1 MAEEQTGQERTEQP
15 TERRLQEARK
25 KGQVPRSR
33 ELNTMLS
40 LLFASIALLLLG
52 GGISQNIM
60 RISADGFS
68 VSRELA
74 FDASQLP
81 FQFMY
86 MASQTL
92 LALSP
97 FMAVMLVA
105 ALAGP
110 LLMGGWS
117 FSLETISFKVE
128 KLNPI
133 KGLARIFSLKGLVE
147 LVKALAKFVLLLGAA
162 ILVFFAIDQQL
173 LSLTSMS
180 PKAAGVEAVTVLV
193 QVLLILSATTILI
206 VALDVPFELW
216 NHQKQLRMTKQ
227 EVKDE
232 MKETDGNPQVKQRIR
247 TVQRQLAESRMMEDV
262 KTADVVITNPTHYAV
277 ALQYLD
283 RPGSAPRLVAKGK
296 DLTALRIRS
305 IATEHDIPL
314 FEAPPLA
321 RALYRSTE
329 IGHEIPHILYM
340 AVARVLAYVFQL
352 KNAGPTDYVP
362 KPSDLDIPPEA
373 LGPEAETEA
382 TVEVDQN
389 GN

>member
-25 KGQVPRSR
+25 KGQVPRSK

-40 LLFASIALLLLG
+40 LLLASISLLIFG
-52 GGISQNIM
+52 GYISQNLM
-60 RISADGFS
+60 QISVEGFS
-68 VSRELA
+68 IPRELA
-74 FDASQLP
+74 FDTAQLP

-86 MASQTL
+86 MASQAL

-97 FMAVMLVA
+97 FMAIMLVSVF
-105 ALAGP
+105 AGP

-117 FSLETISFKVE
+117 FSLETISFKLE
-128 KLNPI
+128 KLDPI
-133 KGLARIFSLKGLVE
+133 KGLARIFSLKSLVE
-147 LVKALAKFVLLLGAA
+147 LAKALAKFVLLLGAA
-162 ILVFFAIDQQL
+162 ILVFFTIDQQL
-173 LSLTSMS
+173 LSLSSMT
-180 PKAAGVEAVTVLV
+180 PKAAGLEAATILV

-216 NHQKQLRMTKQ
+216 NHSKQLRMTKQ
-227 EVKDE
+227 EIKDE

-247 TVQRQLAESRMMEDV
+247 TLQRQLAESRMMEDV

-283 RPGSAPRLVAKGK
+283 RPGSAPKVLAKGK

-305 IATEHDIPL
+305 IAADCDIPI

-329 IGHEIPHILYM
+329 IGYEIPHVLYM

-352 KNAGPTDYVP
+352 KNATPTDYVP
-362 KPSDLDIPPEA
+362 KPTDFDIPVEA
-373 LGPEAETEA
+373 LGENDEG
-382 TVEVDQN
+382 EVDRD

>member
-25 KGQVPRSR
+25 KGQVPRSK

-40 LLFASIALLLLG
+40 LLLASISLLVFG
-52 GGISQNIM
+52 GYISQNLM
-60 RISADGFS
+60 QISVEGFS
-68 VSRELA
+68 IPRELA
-74 FDASQLP
+74 FDTAQLP

-86 MASQTL
+86 MVSQAL

-97 FMAVMLVA
+97 FMAIMLVSVF
-105 ALAGP
+105 AGP

-117 FSLETISFKVE
+117 FSLETISFKLE
-128 KLNPI
+128 KLDPI
-133 KGLARIFSLKGLVE
+133 KGLARIFSLKSLVE
-147 LVKALAKFVLLLGAA
+147 LAKALAKFVLLLGAA
-162 ILVFFAIDQQL
+162 ILVFFSIDQQL
-173 LSLTSMS
+173 LSLSSMT
-180 PKAAGVEAVTVLV
+180 PKAAGLEAATILV
-193 QVLLILSATTILI
+193 QVLLILSATMILI

-216 NHQKQLRMTKQ
+216 NHSKQLRMTKQ
-227 EVKDE
+227 EIRDE

-247 TVQRQLAESRMMEDV
+247 TLQRQLAEGRMMDDV

-283 RPGSAPRLVAKGK
+283 RPGSAPKVVAKGK

-305 IATEHDIPL
+305 IATDCDIPI

-329 IGHEIPHILYM
+329 IGYEIPHVLYM

-352 KNAGPTDYVP
+352 KSATPTDYVP
-362 KPSDLDIPPEA
+362 KPTDFDIPVEA
-373 LGPEAETEA
+373 LGDNDEG
-382 TVEVDQN
+382 EVGRD

>member
-1 MAEEQTGQERTEQP
+1 MAEEQTGQERTEEP

-25 KGQVPRSR
+25 KGQVPRSK

-40 LLFASIALLLLG
+40 LLLASISLLVFG
-52 GGISQNIM
+52 GYISQNLM
-60 RISADGFS
+60 QISVEGFS
-68 VSRELA
+68 IPRELA
-74 FDASQLP
+74 FDTAQLP

-86 MASQTL
+86 MVSQAL

-97 FMAVMLVA
+97 FMAIMLVSVF
-105 ALAGP
+105 AGP

-117 FSLETISFKVE
+117 FSLEAISFKLE
-128 KLNPI
+128 KLDPI
-133 KGLARIFSLKGLVE
+133 KGLARIVSLKSLVE
-147 LVKALAKFVLLLGAA
+147 LTKALAKFVLLLGAA
-162 ILVFFAIDQQL
+162 ILVFFSIDQQL
-173 LSLTSMS
+173 LSLSSMT
-180 PKAAGVEAVTVLV
+180 PKAAGLEAATILV

-216 NHQKQLRMTKQ
+216 NHSKQLRMTKQ
-227 EVKDE
+227 EIKDE

-247 TVQRQLAESRMMEDV
+247 TLQRQLAESRMMEDV

-283 RPGSAPRLVAKGK
+283 RPGSAPKVLAKGK

-305 IATEHDIPL
+305 IAADCDIPI

-329 IGHEIPHILYM
+329 IGYEIPHVLYM

-352 KNAGPTDYVP
+352 KNATPTDYVP
-362 KPSDLDIPPEA
+362 KPTDFDIPVEA
-373 LGPEAETEA
+373 LGENDED
-382 TVEVDQN
+382 EVDRD

>member
-52 GGISQNIM
+52 GGISQSIM

-162 ILVFFAIDQQL
+162 ILVFFTIDQQL

-227 EVKDE
+227 EIKDE

-283 RPGSAPRLVAKGK
+283 RPGSAPRVVAKGK

-352 KNAGPTDYVP
+352 KNAAPTDYVP
-362 KPSDLDIPPEA
+362 KPDDFDIPVEA
-373 LGPEAETEA
+373 LGEET
-382 TVEVDQN
+382 EVDQN
-389 GN
+389 GD

>member
-40 LLFASIALLLLG
+40 LILASIALLVLG
-52 GGISQNIM
+52 GGISRNIM
-60 RISADGFS
+60 QISVEGFS
-68 VSRELA
+68 ISRELA
-74 FDASQLP
+74 FDANQLP

-110 LLMGGWS
+110 LMMGGWS
-117 FSLETISFKVE
+117 FSLETISFKLE

-147 LVKALAKFVLLLGAA
+147 LVKALAKFVLLIGAA
-162 ILVFFAIDQQL
+162 ILVFFTIDQQL
-173 LSLTSMS
+173 LSLSSMS
-180 PKAAGVEAVTVLV
+180 PKAAGIEAVSVLV

-227 EVKDE
+227 EIKDE

-247 TVQRQLAESRMMEDV
+247 TMQRQLAESRMMEDV

-329 IGHEIPHILYM
+329 IGHEIPHVLYM

-362 KPSDLDIPPEA
+362 KPDDLDIPLEA
-373 LGPEAETEA
+373 LGDEAEVDAE
-382 TVEVDQN
+382 EDQN
-389 GN
+389 GS

>member
-40 LLFASIALLLLG
+40 LILASIALLVLG
-52 GGISQNIM
+52 GSISQNIM
-60 RISADGFS
+60 QISVEGFS

-117 FSLETISFKVE
+117 FSLETISFKLE

-147 LVKALAKFVLLLGAA
+147 LAKALAKFVLLLGAA

-173 LSLTSMS
+173 LSL
-180 PKAAGVEAVTVLV
+180 
-193 QVLLILSATTILI
+193 
-206 VALDVPFELW
+206 
-216 NHQKQLRMTKQ
+216 
-227 EVKDE
+227 
-232 MKETDGNPQVKQRIR
+232 
-247 TVQRQLAESRMMEDV
+247 
-262 KTADVVITNPTHYAV
+262 
-277 ALQYLD
+277 
-283 RPGSAPRLVAKGK
+283 
-296 DLTALRIRS
+296 
-305 IATEHDIPL
+305 
-314 FEAPPLA
+314 
-321 RALYRSTE
+321 RA
-329 IGHEIPHILYM
+329 
-340 AVARVLAYVFQL
+340 
-352 KNAGPTDYVP
+352 
-362 KPSDLDIPPEA
+362 
-373 LGPEAETEA
+373 
-382 TVEVDQN
+382 
-389 GN
+389 

>member
-40 LLFASIALLLLG
+40 LMLAAIALLVLG
-52 GGISQNIM
+52 GNIARSIMNISVE
-60 RISADGFS
+60 GFS
-68 VSRELA
+68 VSRELI
-74 FDASQLP
+74 FDPSQLP
-81 FQFMY
+81 YQFMH
-86 MASQTL
+86 MASQAL
-92 LALSP
+92 LALLP
-97 FMAVMLVA
+97 FMAVMLVGVF
-105 ALAGP
+105 AGP
-110 LLMGGWS
+110 LMMGGWS
-117 FSLETISFKVE
+117 FSLETIAFKSE

-147 LVKALAKFVLLLGAA
+147 LAKALAKFLLLLGAA
-162 ILVFFAIDQQL
+162 ILIFFSIDQQL
-173 LSLTSMS
+173 LSLASMN

-216 NHQKQLRMTKQ
+216 NHSKQLRMTKQ
-227 EVKDE
+227 EVRDE

-247 TVQRQLAESRMMEDV
+247 TMQRQLAEGRMMEDV

-296 DLTALRIRS
+296 DLTALRIRA

-329 IGHEIPHILYM
+329 IGHEIPHVLYM

-362 KPSDLDIPPEA
+362 KPDDLDIPLEV
-373 LGPEAETEA
+373 LGDEAELDAE
-382 TVEVDQN
+382 EDQN
-389 GN
+389 GS

>member
-25 KGQVPRSR
+25 KGQVPRSK

-40 LLFASIALLLLG
+40 LLLASISLLVFG
-52 GGISQNIM
+52 GYISQNLM
-60 RISADGFS
+60 QISVEGFS
-68 VSRELA
+68 IPRELA
-74 FDASQLP
+74 FDTAQLP

-86 MASQTL
+86 MASQAL

-97 FMAVMLVA
+97 FMAIMLVSVF
-105 ALAGP
+105 AGP

-117 FSLETISFKVE
+117 FSLETISFKLE
-128 KLNPI
+128 KLDPI
-133 KGLARIFSLKGLVE
+133 KGLARIFSLKSLVE
-147 LVKALAKFVLLLGAA
+147 LAKALAKFVLLLGAA
-162 ILVFFAIDQQL
+162 ILVFFSIDQQL
-173 LSLTSMS
+173 LSLSSMT
-180 PKAAGVEAVTVLV
+180 PKAAGLEAATILV

-216 NHQKQLRMTKQ
+216 NHSKQLRMTKQ
-227 EVKDE
+227 EIKDE

-247 TVQRQLAESRMMEDV
+247 TLQRQLAEGRMMEDV

-283 RPGSAPRLVAKGK
+283 RPGSAPKVLAKGK

-305 IATEHDIPL
+305 IAADCDIPI

-329 IGHEIPHILYM
+329 IGYEIPHVLYM

-352 KNAGPTDYVP
+352 KSATPIDYVP
-362 KPSDLDIPPEA
+362 KPTDFDIPVEA
-373 LGPEAETEA
+373 QGENDED
-382 TVEVDQN
+382 EVGRD

>member
-1 MAEEQTGQERTEQP
+1 VAEEQTGQERTEQP

-25 KGQVPRSR
+25 KGQVPRSK

-40 LLFASIALLLLG
+40 LLLASISLLVFG
-52 GGISQNIM
+52 GHISQNLM
-60 RISADGFS
+60 QISVEGFS
-68 VSRELA
+68 IPRELA
-74 FDASQLP
+74 FDTAQLP

-86 MASQTL
+86 MVSHAL

-97 FMAVMLVA
+97 FMAIMLVSVF
-105 ALAGP
+105 AGP

-117 FSLETISFKVE
+117 FSLETISFKLE
-128 KLNPI
+128 KLDPI

-162 ILVFFAIDQQL
+162 ILVFFSIDQQL
-173 LSLTSMS
+173 LSLASMT
-180 PKAAGVEAVTVLV
+180 PKAAGLEAVTILV

-216 NHQKQLRMTKQ
+216 NHSKQLRMTKQ
-227 EVKDE
+227 EIKDE

-247 TVQRQLAESRMMEDV
+247 TLQRQLAESRMMDDV
-262 KTADVVITNPTHYAV
+262 RTADVVITNPTHYAV

-283 RPGSAPRLVAKGK
+283 RPGSAPKVVAKGK

-305 IATEHDIPL
+305 IATDCDIPI

-329 IGHEIPHILYM
+329 IGYEIPHVLYM

-352 KNAGPTDYVP
+352 KSATPTDYVP
-362 KPSDLDIPPEA
+362 KPTDFDIPVEA
-373 LGPEAETEA
+373 LGENDEG
-382 TVEVDQN
+382 EVGRD

>member
-1 MAEEQTGQERTEQP
+1 MAEEQTGQERTEEP

-25 KGQVPRSR
+25 KGQVPRSK

-40 LLFASIALLLLG
+40 LLLASISLLVFG
-52 GGISQNIM
+52 GYISQNLM
-60 RISADGFS
+60 QISVEGFS
-68 VSRELA
+68 IPRELA
-74 FDASQLP
+74 FDTAQLP

-86 MASQTL
+86 MASQAL

-97 FMAVMLVA
+97 FMAIMLVSVF
-105 ALAGP
+105 AGP

-117 FSLETISFKVE
+117 FSLETISFKLE
-128 KLNPI
+128 KLDPI
-133 KGLARIFSLKGLVE
+133 KGLARIVSLKSLVE
-147 LVKALAKFVLLLGAA
+147 LTKALAKFVLLLGAA
-162 ILVFFAIDQQL
+162 ILVFFSIDQQL
-173 LSLTSMS
+173 LSLSSMT
-180 PKAAGVEAVTVLV
+180 PKAAGLEAATILV

-216 NHQKQLRMTKQ
+216 NHSKQLRMTKQ
-227 EVKDE
+227 EIKDE

-247 TVQRQLAESRMMEDV
+247 TLQRQLAESRMMEDV

-283 RPGSAPRLVAKGK
+283 RPGSAPKVLAKGK

-305 IATEHDIPL
+305 IAADCDIPI

-329 IGHEIPHILYM
+329 IGYEIPHVLYM

-352 KNAGPTDYVP
+352 KNATPTDYVP
-362 KPSDLDIPPEA
+362 KPTDFDIPVEA
-373 LGPEAETEA
+373 LGENDED
-382 TVEVDQN
+382 EVDRD

>member
-25 KGQVPRSR
+25 KGQVPRSK

-40 LLFASIALLLLG
+40 LLLASISLLVFG
-52 GGISQNIM
+52 GYISQNLM
-60 RISADGFS
+60 QISVEGFS
-68 VSRELA
+68 IPRELA
-74 FDASQLP
+74 FDTAQLP

-86 MASQTL
+86 MASQAL

-97 FMAVMLVA
+97 FMAIMLVSVF
-105 ALAGP
+105 AGP

-117 FSLETISFKVE
+117 FSLETISFKLE
-128 KLNPI
+128 KLDPI
-133 KGLARIFSLKGLVE
+133 KGLARIFSLKSLVE
-147 LVKALAKFVLLLGAA
+147 LAKALAKFVLLLGAA
-162 ILVFFAIDQQL
+162 ILVFFTIDQQL
-173 LSLTSMS
+173 LSLSSMT
-180 PKAAGVEAVTVLV
+180 PKAAGLEAATILV
-193 QVLLILSATTILI
+193 RVLLILSATMILI

-216 NHQKQLRMTKQ
+216 NHSKQLRMTKQ
-227 EVKDE
+227 EIKDE

-247 TVQRQLAESRMMEDV
+247 TLQRQLAEGRMMDDV

-283 RPGSAPRLVAKGK
+283 RPGSAPKVVAKGK

-305 IATEHDIPL
+305 IAADCDIPI

-329 IGHEIPHILYM
+329 IGYEIPHVLYM

-352 KNAGPTDYVP
+352 KSATPTDYVP
-362 KPSDLDIPPEA
+362 KPTDFDIPVEA
-373 LGPEAETEA
+373 LGENDED
-382 TVEVDQN
+382 EVGRD

>member
-1 MAEEQTGQERTEQP
+1 MAEEQTGQERTEEP

-25 KGQVPRSR
+25 KGQVPRSK

-40 LLFASIALLLLG
+40 LLLASISLLVFG
-52 GGISQNIM
+52 GFISQNLM
-60 RISADGFS
+60 QISIEGFS
-68 VSRELA
+68 IPRELA
-74 FDASQLP
+74 FDTAQLP

-86 MASQTL
+86 MASQAL

-97 FMAVMLVA
+97 FMAIMLVSVF
-105 ALAGP
+105 AGP

-117 FSLETISFKVE
+117 FSLETISFKLE
-128 KLNPI
+128 KLDPI
-133 KGLARIFSLKGLVE
+133 KGLARIVSLKSLVE
-147 LVKALAKFVLLLGAA
+147 LTKALAKFVLLLGAA
-162 ILVFFAIDQQL
+162 ILVFFSIDQQL
-173 LSLTSMS
+173 LSLSSMT
-180 PKAAGVEAVTVLV
+180 PKAAGLEAATILV

-216 NHQKQLRMTKQ
+216 NHSKQLRMTKQ
-227 EVKDE
+227 EIKDE

-247 TVQRQLAESRMMEDV
+247 TLQRQLAESRMLEDV

-283 RPGSAPRLVAKGK
+283 RPGSAPKVLAKGK

-305 IATEHDIPL
+305 IAADCDIPI

-329 IGHEIPHILYM
+329 IGYEIPHVLYM

-352 KNAGPTDYVP
+352 KNATPTDYVP
-362 KPSDLDIPPEA
+362 KPTDFDIPVEA
-373 LGPEAETEA
+373 LGENDED
-382 TVEVDQN
+382 EVDRD

>member
-40 LLFASIALLLLG
+40 LILASIALLVLG
-52 GGISQNIM
+52 GGISRNIM
-60 RISADGFS
+60 QISVEGFS
-68 VSRELA
+68 ISRELA

-110 LLMGGWS
+110 LMMGGWS
-117 FSLETISFKVE
+117 FSLETISFKLE
-128 KLNPI
+128 KLNPV

-147 LVKALAKFVLLLGAA
+147 LVKALAKFVLLIGAA
-162 ILVFFAIDQQL
+162 ILVFFTIDQQL

-180 PKAAGVEAVTVLV
+180 PKAAGIEAVSVLV

-227 EVKDE
+227 EIKDE

-247 TVQRQLAESRMMEDV
+247 TMQRQLAESRMMEDV

-329 IGHEIPHILYM
+329 IGHEIPHVLYM

-362 KPSDLDIPPEA
+362 KPDDLDIPLEA
-373 LGPEAETEA
+373 LGDETEVDA
-382 TVEVDQN
+382 EEDQN
-389 GN
+389 GS

>member
-15 TERRLQEARK
+15 TERRLQDARK

-40 LLFASIALLLLG
+40 LILASIALLVLG
-52 GGISQNIM
+52 GGISRNIM
-60 RISADGFS
+60 QISVEGFS
-68 VSRELA
+68 ISRELA
-74 FDASQLP
+74 FDANQLP

-110 LLMGGWS
+110 LMMGGWS
-117 FSLETISFKVE
+117 FSLETISFKLE

-147 LVKALAKFVLLLGAA
+147 LVKALAKFVLLIGAA
-162 ILVFFAIDQQL
+162 ILVFFTIDQQL

-180 PKAAGVEAVTVLV
+180 PKAAGIEAVSVLV

-227 EVKDE
+227 EIKDE

-247 TVQRQLAESRMMEDV
+247 TMQRQLAESRMMEDV

-329 IGHEIPHILYM
+329 IGHEIPHVLYM

-362 KPSDLDIPPEA
+362 KPDDLDIPLEA
-373 LGPEAETEA
+373 LGDEAEVDAE
-382 TVEVDQN
+382 EDQN
-389 GN
+389 GS

>member
-25 KGQVPRSR
+25 KGQVPRSK

-40 LLFASIALLLLG
+40 LLLASISLLVFG
-52 GGISQNIM
+52 GYISQNLM
-60 RISADGFS
+60 QISVEGFS
-68 VSRELA
+68 IPRELA
-74 FDASQLP
+74 FDTAQLP

-86 MASQTL
+86 MVSQAL

-97 FMAVMLVA
+97 FMAIMLVSVF
-105 ALAGP
+105 AGP

-117 FSLETISFKVE
+117 FSLEAISFKLE
-128 KLNPI
+128 KLDPI
-133 KGLARIFSLKGLVE
+133 KGLARIVSLKSLVE
-147 LVKALAKFVLLLGAA
+147 LTKALAKFVLLLGAA
-162 ILVFFAIDQQL
+162 ILVFFSIDQQL
-173 LSLTSMS
+173 LSLSSMT
-180 PKAAGVEAVTVLV
+180 PKAAGLEAATILV

-216 NHQKQLRMTKQ
+216 NHSKQLRMTKQ
-227 EVKDE
+227 EIKDE

-247 TVQRQLAESRMMEDV
+247 TLQRQLAEGRMMDDV

-283 RPGSAPRLVAKGK
+283 RPGSAPKVLAKGK

-305 IATEHDIPL
+305 IAADCDIPI

-329 IGHEIPHILYM
+329 IGYEIPHVLYM

-352 KNAGPTDYVP
+352 KNATPTDYVP
-362 KPSDLDIPPEA
+362 KPTDFDIPVEA
-373 LGPEAETEA
+373 LGENDED
-382 TVEVDQN
+382 EVDRD

>member
-40 LLFASIALLLLG
+40 LILASIALLVLG
-52 GGISQNIM
+52 GGISRNIM
-60 RISADGFS
+60 QISVEGFS
-68 VSRELA
+68 ISRELA

-97 FMAVMLVA
+97 FMAVMLISVF
-105 ALAGP
+105 AGP
-110 LLMGGWS
+110 LMMGGWS
-117 FSLETISFKVE
+117 FSLETISFKLE

-147 LVKALAKFVLLLGAA
+147 LVKALAKFLLLLGAA
-162 ILVFFAIDQQL
+162 ILIFFSIDQQL
-173 LSLTSMS
+173 LSLASMN
-180 PKAAGVEAVTVLV
+180 PKAAGIEAVTVLV

-247 TVQRQLAESRMMEDV
+247 TMQRQLAESRMMEDV
-262 KTADVVITNPTHYAV
+262 KTADVVITNPTHFAV

-305 IATEHDIPL
+305 IATEHNIPL

-329 IGHEIPHILYM
+329 IGHEIPHVLYM

-362 KPSDLDIPPEA
+362 KPDDLDIPLEA
-373 LGPEAETEA
+373 LGDEAE
-382 TVEVDQN
+382 VDAEEDHN
-389 GN
+389 GS

>member
-25 KGQVPRSR
+25 KGQVPRSK

-40 LLFASIALLLLG
+40 LFLASISLLAFG
-52 GGISQNIM
+52 GYISQNLM
-60 RISADGFS
+60 QISVEGFS
-68 VSRELA
+68 IPRELA
-74 FDASQLP
+74 FDTAQLP

-86 MASQTL
+86 MASQAL

-97 FMAVMLVA
+97 FMAIMLVSVF
-105 ALAGP
+105 AGP

-117 FSLETISFKVE
+117 FSLESISFKLE
-128 KLNPI
+128 KLDPI
-133 KGLARIFSLKGLVE
+133 KGLARIFSLKSLVE
-147 LVKALAKFVLLLGAA
+147 LAKALAKFVLLLGAA
-162 ILVFFAIDQQL
+162 ILVFFSIDQQL
-173 LSLTSMS
+173 LSLSSMT
-180 PKAAGVEAVTVLV
+180 PKAAGLEAATILV
-193 QVLLILSATTILI
+193 QVLLILSATMILI

-216 NHQKQLRMTKQ
+216 NHSKQLRMTKQ
-227 EVKDE
+227 EIKDE

-247 TVQRQLAESRMMEDV
+247 TLQRQLAEGRMMEDV

-283 RPGSAPRLVAKGK
+283 RPGSAPKVVAKGK

-305 IATEHDIPL
+305 IAADCDIPI

-329 IGHEIPHILYM
+329 IGYEIPHVLYM

-352 KNAGPTDYVP
+352 KSATPTDYVP
-362 KPSDLDIPPEA
+362 KPTDFDIPVEA
-373 LGPEAETEA
+373 LGDNDEG
-382 TVEVDQN
+382 EVGRD

>member
-25 KGQVPRSR
+25 KGQVPRSK

-40 LLFASIALLLLG
+40 LLLASISLLVFG
-52 GGISQNIM
+52 GYISQNLM
-60 RISADGFS
+60 QISVEGFS
-68 VSRELA
+68 IPRELA
-74 FDASQLP
+74 FDTAQLP

-86 MASQTL
+86 MASQAL

-97 FMAVMLVA
+97 FMAIMLVSVF
-105 ALAGP
+105 AGP

-117 FSLETISFKVE
+117 FSLESISFKLE
-128 KLNPI
+128 KLDPI
-133 KGLARIFSLKGLVE
+133 KGLARIFPLKSLVE
-147 LVKALAKFVLLLGAA
+147 LAKALAKFVLLLGAA
-162 ILVFFAIDQQL
+162 ILVFFSIDQQL
-173 LSLTSMS
+173 LSLSSMT
-180 PKAAGVEAVTVLV
+180 PKAAGLEAATILV

-216 NHQKQLRMTKQ
+216 NHSKQLRMTKQ
-227 EVKDE
+227 EIKDE

-247 TVQRQLAESRMMEDV
+247 TLQRQLAEGRMMEDV

-283 RPGSAPRLVAKGK
+283 RPGSAPKVVAKGK

-305 IATEHDIPL
+305 IAADCDIPI

-329 IGHEIPHILYM
+329 IGYEIPHVLYM

-352 KNAGPTDYVP
+352 KSATPIDYVP
-362 KPSDLDIPPEA
+362 KPTDFDIPVEA
-373 LGPEAETEA
+373 QGENDED
-382 TVEVDQN
+382 EVGRD

>member
-25 KGQVPRSR
+25 KGQVPRSK

-40 LLFASIALLLLG
+40 LLLASISLLAFG
-52 GGISQNIM
+52 GYISQNLM
-60 RISADGFS
+60 QISVEGFS
-68 VSRELA
+68 IPRELA
-74 FDASQLP
+74 FDTAQLP

-86 MASQTL
+86 MVSQAL

-97 FMAVMLVA
+97 FMAIMLVSVF
-105 ALAGP
+105 AGP

-117 FSLETISFKVE
+117 FSLETISFKLE
-128 KLNPI
+128 KLDPI
-133 KGLARIFSLKGLVE
+133 KGLARIFSLKSLVE
-147 LVKALAKFVLLLGAA
+147 LAKALAKFVLLLGAA
-162 ILVFFAIDQQL
+162 ILVFFSIDQQL
-173 LSLTSMS
+173 LSLSSMT
-180 PKAAGVEAVTVLV
+180 PKAAGLEAATILV
-193 QVLLILSATTILI
+193 QVLLILSATMILI

-216 NHQKQLRMTKQ
+216 NHSKQLRMTKQ
-227 EVKDE
+227 EIRDE

-247 TVQRQLAESRMMEDV
+247 TLQRQLAEGRMMDDV

-283 RPGSAPRLVAKGK
+283 RPGSAPKVVAKGK

-305 IATEHDIPL
+305 IAADCDIPI

-329 IGHEIPHILYM
+329 IGYEIPHVLYM

-352 KNAGPTDYVP
+352 KSATPTDYVP
-362 KPSDLDIPPEA
+362 KPTDFDIPVEA
-373 LGPEAETEA
+373 LGDNDEG
-382 TVEVDQN
+382 EVGRD

>member
-1 MAEEQTGQERTEQP
+1 VAEEQTGQERTEQP

-25 KGQVPRSR
+25 KGQVPRSK

-40 LLFASIALLLLG
+40 LLLASISLLVFG
-52 GGISQNIM
+52 GYISQNLM
-60 RISADGFS
+60 QISVEGFS
-68 VSRELA
+68 IPRELA
-74 FDASQLP
+74 FDAAQLP

-86 MASQTL
+86 MASQAL

-97 FMAVMLVA
+97 FMAIMLVSVF
-105 ALAGP
+105 AGP

-117 FSLETISFKVE
+117 FSLESIAFKLE
-128 KLNPI
+128 KLDPI
-133 KGLARIFSLKGLVE
+133 KGLARIFSLKSLVE
-147 LVKALAKFVLLLGAA
+147 LAKALAKFVLLLGAA
-162 ILVFFAIDQQL
+162 ILVFFSIDQQL
-173 LSLTSMS
+173 LSLSSMT
-180 PKAAGVEAVTVLV
+180 PKAAGLEAATILM
-193 QVLLILSATTILI
+193 QVLLILSATMILI

-216 NHQKQLRMTKQ
+216 NHSKQLRMTKQ
-227 EVKDE
+227 EIKDE

-247 TVQRQLAESRMMEDV
+247 TLQRQLAEGRMMEDV

-283 RPGSAPRLVAKGK
+283 RPGSAPKVVAKGK

-305 IATEHDIPL
+305 IAADCDIPI

-329 IGHEIPHILYM
+329 IGYEIPHALYM

-352 KNAGPTDYVP
+352 KSATPTDYVP
-362 KPSDLDIPPEA
+362 KPTDFDIPVEA
-373 LGPEAETEA
+373 LGENDEG
-382 TVEVDQN
+382 EVGRD

>member
-25 KGQVPRSR
+25 KGQVPRSK

-40 LLFASIALLLLG
+40 LLLASISLLVFG
-52 GGISQNIM
+52 GYISQNLM
-60 RISADGFS
+60 QISVEGFS
-68 VSRELA
+68 ISRELA
-74 FDASQLP
+74 FDAAQLP

-86 MASQTL
+86 MASQAL

-97 FMAVMLVA
+97 FMAIMLVSVF
-105 ALAGP
+105 AGP

-117 FSLETISFKVE
+117 FSLESISFKLE
-128 KLNPI
+128 KLDPI
-133 KGLARIFSLKGLVE
+133 KGLARIFSLKSLVE
-147 LVKALAKFVLLLGAA
+147 LAKALAKFVLLLGAA
-162 ILVFFAIDQQL
+162 ILVFFSIDQQL
-173 LSLTSMS
+173 LSLSSMT
-180 PKAAGVEAVTVLV
+180 PKAAGLEAATILV
-193 QVLLILSATTILI
+193 QVLLILSATMILI

-216 NHQKQLRMTKQ
+216 NHSKQLRMTKQ
-227 EVKDE
+227 EIKDE

-247 TVQRQLAESRMMEDV
+247 TLQRQLAEGRMMEDV

-283 RPGSAPRLVAKGK
+283 RPGSAPKVVAKGK

-305 IATEHDIPL
+305 IAADCDIPI

-329 IGHEIPHILYM
+329 IGYEIPHVLYM

-352 KNAGPTDYVP
+352 KSATPTDYVP
-362 KPSDLDIPPEA
+362 KPTDFDIPVEA
-373 LGPEAETEA
+373 LGENDEG
-382 TVEVDQN
+382 EVGRD

>member
-25 KGQVPRSR
+25 KGQVPRSK

-40 LLFASIALLLLG
+40 LLLASISLLVFG
-52 GGISQNIM
+52 GHISQNLM
-60 RISADGFS
+60 QISVEGFS
-68 VSRELA
+68 VPRELA
-74 FDASQLP
+74 FDTAQLP

-86 MASQTL
+86 MASQSL

-97 FMAVMLVA
+97 FMAIMLVSVF
-105 ALAGP
+105 AGP

-117 FSLETISFKVE
+117 FSLEAISFKLE
-128 KLNPI
+128 KLDPI
-133 KGLARIFSLKGLVE
+133 KGLARIVSLKSLVE
-147 LVKALAKFVLLLGAA
+147 LTKALAKFVLLLGAA
-162 ILVFFAIDQQL
+162 ILVFFSIDQQL
-173 LSLTSMS
+173 LSLSSMT
-180 PKAAGVEAVTVLV
+180 PKAAGLEAATILV

-216 NHQKQLRMTKQ
+216 NHSKQLRMTKQ
-227 EVKDE
+227 EIKDE

-247 TVQRQLAESRMMEDV
+247 TLQRQLAESRMMEDV

-283 RPGSAPRLVAKGK
+283 RPGSAPKVLAKGK

-305 IATEHDIPL
+305 IAADCDIPI

-329 IGHEIPHILYM
+329 IGYEIPHVLYM

-352 KNAGPTDYVP
+352 KNATPTDYVP
-362 KPSDLDIPPEA
+362 KPTDFDIPVEA
-373 LGPEAETEA
+373 LGEHDED
-382 TVEVDQN
+382 EVDRD

>member
-1 MAEEQTGQERTEQP
+1 VAEEQTGQERTEEP

-25 KGQVPRSR
+25 KGQVPRSK

-40 LLFASIALLLLG
+40 LLLASISLLVFG
-52 GGISQNIM
+52 GYISQNLM
-60 RISADGFS
+60 QISIEGFS
-68 VSRELA
+68 IPRELA
-74 FDASQLP
+74 FDTAQLP

-86 MASQTL
+86 MASQAL

-97 FMAVMLVA
+97 FMAIMLVSVF
-105 ALAGP
+105 AGP

-117 FSLETISFKVE
+117 FSLETISFKLE
-128 KLNPI
+128 KLDPI
-133 KGLARIFSLKGLVE
+133 KGLARIVSLKSLVE
-147 LVKALAKFVLLLGAA
+147 LTKALAKFVLLLGAA
-162 ILVFFAIDQQL
+162 ILVFFSIDQQL
-173 LSLTSMS
+173 LSLSSMT
-180 PKAAGVEAVTVLV
+180 PKAAGLEAATILV

-216 NHQKQLRMTKQ
+216 NHSKQLRMTKQ
-227 EVKDE
+227 EIKDE

-247 TVQRQLAESRMMEDV
+247 TLQRQLAESRMMEDV

-283 RPGSAPRLVAKGK
+283 RPGSAPKVLAKGK

-305 IATEHDIPL
+305 IAADCDIPI

-329 IGHEIPHILYM
+329 IGYEIPHVLYM

-352 KNAGPTDYVP
+352 KNATPTDYVP
-362 KPSDLDIPPEA
+362 KPTDFDIPVEA
-373 LGPEAETEA
+373 LGENDED
-382 TVEVDQN
+382 EVDRD

>member
-1 MAEEQTGQERTEQP
+1 VAEEQTGQERTEEP

-25 KGQVPRSR
+25 KGQVPRSK

-40 LLFASIALLLLG
+40 LLLASISLLVFG
-52 GGISQNIM
+52 GYISQNLM
-60 RISADGFS
+60 QISVEGFS
-68 VSRELA
+68 IPRELA
-74 FDASQLP
+74 FDTAQLP

-86 MASQTL
+86 MASQAL

-97 FMAVMLVA
+97 FMAIMLVSVF
-105 ALAGP
+105 AGP

-117 FSLETISFKVE
+117 FSLEAISFKLE
-128 KLNPI
+128 KLDPI
-133 KGLARIFSLKGLVE
+133 KGLARIVSLKSLVE
-147 LVKALAKFVLLLGAA
+147 LTKALAKFVLLLGAA
-162 ILVFFAIDQQL
+162 ILVFFSIDQQL
-173 LSLTSMS
+173 LSLSSMT
-180 PKAAGVEAVTVLV
+180 PKAAGLEAATILV

-216 NHQKQLRMTKQ
+216 NHSKQLRMTKQ
-227 EVKDE
+227 EIKDE

-247 TVQRQLAESRMMEDV
+247 TLQRQLAESRMMEDV

-283 RPGSAPRLVAKGK
+283 RPGSAPKVLAKGK

-305 IATEHDIPL
+305 IAADCDIPI

-329 IGHEIPHILYM
+329 IGYEIPHVLYM

-352 KNAGPTDYVP
+352 KNATPTDYVP
-362 KPSDLDIPPEA
+362 KPTDFDIPVEA
-373 LGPEAETEA
+373 LGENDED
-382 TVEVDQN
+382 EVDRD

>member
-1 MAEEQTGQERTEQP
+1 VAEEQTGQERTEQP

-25 KGQVPRSR
+25 KGQVPRSK

-40 LLFASIALLLLG
+40 LLLASISLLVFG
-52 GGISQNIM
+52 GYISQNLM
-60 RISADGFS
+60 QISVEGFS
-68 VSRELA
+68 IPRELA
-74 FDASQLP
+74 FDTAQLP

-86 MASQTL
+86 MASQAL

-97 FMAVMLVA
+97 FMAIMLVSVF
-105 ALAGP
+105 AGP

-117 FSLETISFKVE
+117 FSLESISFKLE
-128 KLNPI
+128 KLDPI
-133 KGLARIFSLKGLVE
+133 KGLARIFSLKSLVE
-147 LVKALAKFVLLLGAA
+147 LAKALAKFVLLLGAA
-162 ILVFFAIDQQL
+162 ILVFFSIDQQL
-173 LSLTSMS
+173 LSLSSMT
-180 PKAAGVEAVTVLV
+180 PKAAGLEAATILV
-193 QVLLILSATTILI
+193 QVLLILSATMILI

-216 NHQKQLRMTKQ
+216 NHSKQLRMTKQ
-227 EVKDE
+227 EIRDE

-247 TVQRQLAESRMMEDV
+247 TLQRQLAEGRMMDDV

-283 RPGSAPRLVAKGK
+283 RPGSAPKVVAKGK

-305 IATEHDIPL
+305 IATDCDIPI

-329 IGHEIPHILYM
+329 IGYEIPHVLYM

-352 KNAGPTDYVP
+352 KSATPTDYVP
-362 KPSDLDIPPEA
+362 KPTDFDIPVEA
-373 LGPEAETEA
+373 LGDNDEG
-382 TVEVDQN
+382 EVGRD

>member
-1 MAEEQTGQERTEQP
+1 MAEEQTGQERTEEP

-25 KGQVPRSR
+25 KGQVPRSK

-40 LLFASIALLLLG
+40 LLLASISLLVFG
-52 GGISQNIM
+52 GHISQNLM
-60 RISADGFS
+60 QISVEGFS
-68 VSRELA
+68 VPRELA
-74 FDASQLP
+74 FDTAQLP

-86 MASQTL
+86 MASQAI

-97 FMAVMLVA
+97 FMAIMLVSVF
-105 ALAGP
+105 AGP

-117 FSLETISFKVE
+117 FSLETISFKLE
-128 KLNPI
+128 KLDPI

-162 ILVFFAIDQQL
+162 ILVFFSIDQQL
-173 LSLTSMS
+173 LSLASMT
-180 PKAAGVEAVTVLV
+180 PKAAGLEAATILV

-216 NHQKQLRMTKQ
+216 NHSKQLRMTKQ
-227 EVKDE
+227 EIKDE

-247 TVQRQLAESRMMEDV
+247 TLQRQLAESRMMEDV

-283 RPGSAPRLVAKGK
+283 RPGRAPKVLAKGK
-296 DLTALRIRS
+296 DLTALRIRY
-305 IATEHDIPL
+305 IAADCDIPI

-329 IGHEIPHILYM
+329 IGYEIPHVLYM

-352 KNAGPTDYVP
+352 KNATPTDYVP
-362 KPSDLDIPPEA
+362 KPTDFDIPVEA
-373 LGPEAETEA
+373 LGEHDED
-382 TVEVDQN
+382 EVDRD

>member
-25 KGQVPRSR
+25 KGQVPRSK

-40 LLFASIALLLLG
+40 LLLASISLLVFG
-52 GGISQNIM
+52 GYISQNLM
-60 RISADGFS
+60 QISVEGFS
-68 VSRELA
+68 IHRELA
-74 FDASQLP
+74 FDAAQLP

-86 MASQTL
+86 MASQAL

-97 FMAVMLVA
+97 FVAIMLVSVF
-105 ALAGP
+105 AGP

-117 FSLETISFKVE
+117 FSLESIAFKLE
-128 KLNPI
+128 KLDPI
-133 KGLARIFSLKGLVE
+133 KGLARIFSLKSLVE
-147 LVKALAKFVLLLGAA
+147 LAKALAKFVLLLGAA
-162 ILVFFAIDQQL
+162 ILVFFSIDQQL
-173 LSLTSMS
+173 LSLSSMT
-180 PKAAGVEAVTVLV
+180 PKAAGLEAATILM
-193 QVLLILSATTILI
+193 QVLLILSATMILI

-216 NHQKQLRMTKQ
+216 NHSKQLRMTKQ
-227 EVKDE
+227 EIKDE

-247 TVQRQLAESRMMEDV
+247 RLQRQLAEGRMMEDV

-283 RPGSAPRLVAKGK
+283 RPGSAPKVVAKGK

-305 IATEHDIPL
+305 IAADCDIPI

-329 IGHEIPHILYM
+329 IGYEIPHALYM

-352 KNAGPTDYVP
+352 KSATPTDYVP
-362 KPSDLDIPPEA
+362 KPTDFDIPVEA
-373 LGPEAETEA
+373 LGENDEG
-382 TVEVDQN
+382 EVGRD

>member
-40 LLFASIALLLLG
+40 LMLAAIALLVLG
-52 GGISQNIM
+52 GNISRNIM
-60 RISADGFS
+60 NISVEGFS
-68 VSRELA
+68 VSRELI
-74 FDASQLP
+74 FDPSQLP
-81 FQFMY
+81 YQFMH
-86 MASQTL
+86 MASQAL
-92 LALSP
+92 LALLP
-97 FMAVMLVA
+97 FLAVMLVA
-105 ALAGP
+105 VFAGP
-110 LLMGGWS
+110 LMMGGWS
-117 FSLETISFKVE
+117 FSLETIAFKSE

-147 LVKALAKFVLLLGAA
+147 LAKALAKFLLLLGAA
-162 ILVFFAIDQQL
+162 ILIFFSIDQQL
-173 LSLTSMS
+173 LSLASMN

-216 NHQKQLRMTKQ
+216 NHSKQLRMTKQ
-227 EVKDE
+227 EVRDE

-247 TVQRQLAESRMMEDV
+247 TMQRQLAEGRMMEDV

-329 IGHEIPHILYM
+329 IGHEIPHVLYM

-362 KPSDLDIPPEA
+362 KPDDLDIPLEV
-373 LGPEAETEA
+373 LGDEAELDAE
-382 TVEVDQN
+382 EDQN
-389 GN
+389 GS

>member
-40 LLFASIALLLLG
+40 LMLAAIALLVLG
-52 GGISQNIM
+52 GNISRNIM
-60 RISADGFS
+60 NISVEGFS
-68 VSRELA
+68 VSRELI
-74 FDASQLP
+74 FDPSQLP
-81 FQFMY
+81 YQFMH
-86 MASQTL
+86 MASQAL
-92 LALSP
+92 LALLP
-97 FMAVMLVA
+97 FLAVMLVA
-105 ALAGP
+105 VFAGP
-110 LLMGGWS
+110 LMMGGWS
-117 FSLETISFKVE
+117 FSLETIAFKSE

-147 LVKALAKFVLLLGAA
+147 LAKALAKFLLLLGAA
-162 ILVFFAIDQQL
+162 ILIFFSIDQQL
-173 LSLTSMS
+173 LSLASMN

-216 NHQKQLRMTKQ
+216 NHSKQLRMTKQ
-227 EVKDE
+227 EVRDE

-247 TVQRQLAESRMMEDV
+247 TMQRQLAESRMMEDV

-329 IGHEIPHILYM
+329 IGHEIPHVLYM

-362 KPSDLDIPPEA
+362 KPDDLDIPLEV
-373 LGPEAETEA
+373 LGDEAELDAE
-382 TVEVDQN
+382 EDQN
-389 GN
+389 GS

>member
-40 LLFASIALLLLG
+40 LMLAAIALLVLG
-52 GGISQNIM
+52 GNISQNIM
-60 RISADGFS
+60 KISVEGFS
-68 VSRELA
+68 VSRELI
-74 FDASQLP
+74 FDPSQLP

-86 MASQTL
+86 MASQAL

-105 ALAGP
+105 VFAGP
-110 LLMGGWS
+110 LMMGGWS
-117 FSLETISFKVE
+117 FSLETISFKFE

-147 LVKALAKFVLLLGAA
+147 LAKALAKFLLLLGAA
-162 ILVFFAIDQQL
+162 ILIFFSIDQQL
-173 LSLTSMS
+173 LSLASMN
-180 PKAAGVEAVTVLV
+180 PKAAGVEAVTMLV

-216 NHQKQLRMTKQ
+216 NHSKQLRMTKQ
-227 EVKDE
+227 EIRDE

-247 TVQRQLAESRMMEDV
+247 TMQRQLAESRMMEDV

-283 RPGSAPRLVAKGK
+283 RPGSAPKVVAKGK

-352 KNAGPTDYVP
+352 QNANPTDYVP
-362 KPSDLDIPPEA
+362 KPHDLDIPPEA
-373 LGPEAETEA
+373 LGEELLGEQE
-382 TVEVDQN
+382 EVDQH

>member
-1 MAEEQTGQERTEQP
+1 MQ
-15 TERRLQEARK
+15 
-25 KGQVPRSR
+25 
-33 ELNTMLS
+33 
-40 LLFASIALLLLG
+40 
-52 GGISQNIM
+52 ISVE
-60 RISADGFS
+60 GFS
-68 VSRELA
+68 ISRELA

-110 LLMGGWS
+110 LMMGGWS
-117 FSLETISFKVE
+117 FSLETISFKLE

-162 ILVFFAIDQQL
+162 ILVFFTIDQQL
-173 LSLTSMS
+173 LSLTSMT
-180 PKAAGVEAVTVLV
+180 PKAAGIEAVSVLV

-227 EVKDE
+227 EVRDE

-247 TVQRQLAESRMMEDV
+247 TMQRQLAESRMMEDV

-296 DLTALRIRS
+296 DLTAFRIRS

-329 IGHEIPHILYM
+329 IGHEIPHVLYM

-362 KPSDLDIPPEA
+362 KPDDLDIPLEA
-373 LGPEAETEA
+373 FGDEAEVDAE
-382 TVEVDQN
+382 EDQN
-389 GN
+389 GS

>member
-25 KGQVPRSR
+25 KGQVPRSK

-40 LLFASIALLLLG
+40 LLLAAISLLVFG
-52 GGISQNIM
+52 GYISQNLM
-60 RISADGFS
+60 QISVEGFS
-68 VSRELA
+68 IPRELA
-74 FDASQLP
+74 FDTAQLP

-86 MASQTL
+86 MASQAL

-97 FMAVMLVA
+97 FIAIMLVSVF
-105 ALAGP
+105 AGP

-117 FSLETISFKVE
+117 FSLESISFKLE
-128 KLNPI
+128 KLDPI
-133 KGLARIFSLKGLVE
+133 KGLARIFSLKSLVE
-147 LVKALAKFVLLLGAA
+147 LAKALAKFVLLLGAA
-162 ILVFFAIDQQL
+162 ILVFFSIDQQL
-173 LSLTSMS
+173 LSLSSMT
-180 PKAAGVEAVTVLV
+180 PKAAGLEAATILV
-193 QVLLILSATTILI
+193 QVLLILSATMILI

-216 NHQKQLRMTKQ
+216 NHSKQLRMTKQ
-227 EVKDE
+227 EIKDE

-247 TVQRQLAESRMMEDV
+247 TLQRQLAEGRMMEDV

-283 RPGSAPRLVAKGK
+283 RPGSAPKVVAKGK

-305 IATEHDIPL
+305 IAADCDIPI

-329 IGHEIPHILYM
+329 IGYEIPHVLYM

-352 KNAGPTDYVP
+352 KSATPTDYVP
-362 KPSDLDIPPEA
+362 KPTDFDIPVEA
-373 LGPEAETEA
+373 LGENDEG
-382 TVEVDQN
+382 EVDRD

>member
-25 KGQVPRSR
+25 KGQVPRSK

-40 LLFASIALLLLG
+40 LLLASISLLIFG
-52 GGISQNIM
+52 GYISQNLM
-60 RISADGFS
+60 QISVEGFS
-68 VSRELA
+68 IPRELA
-74 FDASQLP
+74 FDTAQLP

-86 MASQTL
+86 MASQAL

-97 FMAVMLVA
+97 FMAIMLVSVF
-105 ALAGP
+105 AGP

-117 FSLETISFKVE
+117 FSLETISFKLE
-128 KLNPI
+128 KLDPI
-133 KGLARIFSLKGLVE
+133 KGLARIFSLKSLVE
-147 LVKALAKFVLLLGAA
+147 LAKALAKFVLLLGAA
-162 ILVFFAIDQQL
+162 ILVFFSIDQQL
-173 LSLTSMS
+173 LSLSSMT
-180 PKAAGVEAVTVLV
+180 PKAAGLEAATILV
-193 QVLLILSATTILI
+193 QVLLILSATMILI

-216 NHQKQLRMTKQ
+216 NHSKQLRMTKQ
-227 EVKDE
+227 EIKDE

-247 TVQRQLAESRMMEDV
+247 TLQRQLAEGRMMEDV

-283 RPGSAPRLVAKGK
+283 RPGSAPKVLAKGK

-305 IATEHDIPL
+305 IAADCDIPI

-329 IGHEIPHILYM
+329 IGYEIPHVLYM

-352 KNAGPTDYVP
+352 KNATPTDYVP
-362 KPSDLDIPPEA
+362 KPTDFDIPVEA
-373 LGPEAETEA
+373 LGENDEG
-382 TVEVDQN
+382 EVDRD

>member
-1 MAEEQTGQERTEQP
+1 
-15 TERRLQEARK
+15 
-25 KGQVPRSR
+25 
-33 ELNTMLS
+33 MLS
-40 LLFASIALLLLG
+40 LILASIALLVLG
-52 GGISQNIM
+52 GGISRNIM
-60 RISADGFS
+60 QISVEGFS
-68 VSRELA
+68 ISRELA
-74 FDASQLP
+74 FDANQLP

-110 LLMGGWS
+110 LMMGGWS
-117 FSLETISFKVE
+117 FSLETISFKLE

-147 LVKALAKFVLLLGAA
+147 LVKALAKFVLLIGAA
-162 ILVFFAIDQQL
+162 ILVFFTIDQQL

-180 PKAAGVEAVTVLV
+180 PKAAGIEAVSVLV

-227 EVKDE
+227 EIKDE

-247 TVQRQLAESRMMEDV
+247 MMQRQLAESRMMEDV

-329 IGHEIPHILYM
+329 IGHEIPHVLYM

-362 KPSDLDIPPEA
+362 KPDDLDIPLEA
-373 LGPEAETEA
+373 LGDEAELDAE
-382 TVEVDQN
+382 EDQN
-389 GN
+389 GS

>member
-1 MAEEQTGQERTEQP
+1 VAEEQTGQERTEQP

-52 GGISQNIM
+52 GGISQSIM

-162 ILVFFAIDQQL
+162 IVVFFAIDQQL

-227 EVKDE
+227 EIRDE

-283 RPGSAPRLVAKGK
+283 RPGSAPRVVAKGK

-352 KNAGPTDYVP
+352 KNAAPTDYVP
-362 KPSDLDIPPEA
+362 KPDDFDIPVEA
-373 LGPEAETEA
+373 LGEET
-382 TVEVDQN
+382 EVDQN
-389 GN
+389 GD

>member
-40 LLFASIALLLLG
+40 LILASIALLVLG

-60 RISADGFS
+60 QISVEGFS
-68 VSRELA
+68 ISRELA
-74 FDASQLP
+74 FDANQLP

-97 FMAVMLVA
+97 FMAVMLISVF
-105 ALAGP
+105 AGP
-110 LLMGGWS
+110 LMMGGWS
-117 FSLETISFKVE
+117 FSLETISFKLE

-147 LVKALAKFVLLLGAA
+147 LVKALAKFLLLLGAA
-162 ILVFFAIDQQL
+162 ILIFFSIDQQL
-173 LSLTSMS
+173 LSLASMN
-180 PKAAGVEAVTVLV
+180 PKAAGIEAVTVLV

-247 TVQRQLAESRMMEDV
+247 TMQRQLAESRMMEDV
-262 KTADVVITNPTHYAV
+262 KTADVVITNPTHFAV

-305 IATEHDIPL
+305 VATEHNIPL

-329 IGHEIPHILYM
+329 IGHEIPHVLYM

-362 KPSDLDIPPEA
+362 KPDDLDIPLEA
-373 LGPEAETEA
+373 LGDEAE
-382 TVEVDQN
+382 VDAEDDHN
-389 GN
+389 GS